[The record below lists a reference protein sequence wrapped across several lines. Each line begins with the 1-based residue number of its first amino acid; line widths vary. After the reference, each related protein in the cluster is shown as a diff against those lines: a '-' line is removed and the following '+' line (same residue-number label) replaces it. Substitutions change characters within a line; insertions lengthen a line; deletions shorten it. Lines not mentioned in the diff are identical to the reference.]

1 MQLWSVT
8 INPLMKGCITR
19 IEFCKEDREKNNQ
32 YGENIFQ
39 N

>member
-1 MQLWSVT
+1 
-8 INPLMKGCITR
+8 MKGCITR